1 MENLNHL
8 SDDPYLQQ
16 NLNIEFLISWVNQ
29 FQNYPHCSQAI
40 DLSDFQSGIIF
51 CELVYDVVL
60 QRKGGSFLSKVITS
74 NLNQQRCI
82 QNISLALQEI
92 NDPNLNL
99 TPQQVY
105 GDTEAIIQLIEYLQ
119 RIDKN
124 QSNNDKPQ
132 QQNNQLFQQGIQ
144 QYKKPPLP
152 NKMKLSGTYQE
163 NNKYSNGGGT
173 VNNVNQYISPQ
184 FGIKQVKGTS
194 GVGDELLEPD
204 NESDAAYM
212 ENPYE
217 MGLSQDN
224 VYHQSNIS
232 FQNQTPGIQS
242 NRSSQQN
249 SKMIENDSKLRHQQ
263 EYMNNGQCSNSHR
276 NNNYQAQQETK
287 KQDEYGDASNDQV
300 INIENIQKMS
310 QSLSEYFKKQNST
323 KNTSNNFFNI
333 QEDGYPVD
341 VDSIQEGQATNQE
354 QQQNTPLT
362 FQKSSNSQKN
372 DEFDQS
378 ARNTSSQTKF
388 YQMNKMRPGSKPFQ
402 EQIIEVQG
410 EVTHQEKLKNYQ
422 LENEQENDEDQPRQL
437 PVIDNQYSNRNSFS
451 QEVPH
456 FPNQNNIFEETQP
469 RKLNSVPTKEP
480 LKYTPTKQNLIP
492 MTMKDMAALQY
503 PKKDQVKNQI
513 HYQDVKNILN
523 NKYGEED
530 NYLAQQKPKF
540 KNEDR
545 AAVNYFKNQKL
556 QKVDSNNSQLQPQQY
571 NSHSFNCSPQHK
583 NSFIID
589 KFTSNKHCS
598 EQKIKEAQ
606 EFLQKDAKEEKV
618 NLKKILQ
625 GGVNISRIS
634 NKGDPLS
641 ATSNAIVLDIEIE
654 TVSEKTRSKLLNWL
668 NDIKLLKQI
677 PNLDQKLHKI
687 CKDGIIFADIINL
700 MEGKNQ
706 IIKGLE
712 RKPKK
717 EAQITANYLKI
728 FNYLKNFDKMN
739 PRYLSQQFLIQQNEN
754 IFWGFLDDLWNFY
767 HNKISPNDIR
777 YNGNGGS
784 VIMQSNNHD
793 TSQYSIINMNKQ
805 ALSTQQQQTQQFQQA
820 KLNTNTS
827 HLSSNFNN
835 NTQQTSQGGQLSSQ
849 RRSNSQI
856 PPNNLKQIQEE
867 EDSHQQSQVQQ
878 HQDFLGDATV
888 TSSQYKRRQYEKYE
902 DIMHG
907 NHNEA
912 KRKKSNQRSLKD
924 NNSFTQGQANSVEQ
938 NINALL
944 TDENIPFYQNQN
956 NNLETRQLQ
965 HQQYN
970 KKQGLSKSPSSA
982 NPLMT
987 TLQNID
993 IDLIKNWLRGL
1004 GFSHML
1010 NKSERLQEQY
1020 MVLREKQNEIANSEE
1035 DKNNQKNLRKK
1046 NTNGKLWGSY
1056 SEEEEKIITQDPL
1069 KNGVLLCLTLSRIE
1083 MSRVDQLYRKPETVE
1098 QCYKNYDL
1106 AYRNIRARTVF
1117 VPIELLWRQKEIFQ
1131 GELYSLWQICHGLM
1145 LSTNSVYVSTQL
1157 EGQENQ
1163 IPQQFQNQMNSLNNN
1178 QNQLN
1183 PSCIQNY
1190 SSQRFN
1196 YNTQNRQVITQNL
1209 FQSSSSSMI
1218 PTTFTNHAQQHV
1230 NPQQQLSQLPLNGT
1244 ESIMQSNS
1252 SNQMTV
1258 NMQLPYSEESLS
1270 KLKSNLIEWVEYLG
1284 IFAELNVECADFT
1297 TFLSLC
1303 KEGAVLCY
1311 LMCKIF
1317 NIKIVGINRKA
1328 CTKAAALSNIRKFLE
1343 IFKRTKDLP
1352 NIFFVTEESIYEMKE
1367 HLIIYLLE
1375 ELMRYQDNIPS
1386 HQPNSIFQE
1395 PYLKVFPQKENA
1407 FAAKENAYG
1416 VRTNNAEIS
1425 NQSTTTQQQNRSQQN
1440 PYYAKGSNN
1449 QPIEA
1454 RPSMHNQ
1461 SNRDVLKNYNEN
1473 FLNQSQ
1479 QNAIDNLNFVNSQRQ
1494 NTSVSIGVLNNKN
1507 IKAQDINKNNF
1518 YIDDPYSI
1526 LPQTKRI
1533 ENLELNTMTSPTNIQ
1548 VLKSINQQQ
1557 QLTQTQRIEQVV
1569 QKNKIVQN
1577 ITSSPI
1583 QKEDGVS
1590 VYNDFGSSDPDQGI
1604 QKIQKP
1610 KIIYFT
1616 YIYLDSL
1623 KIKTWL
1629 SSIGFEDLAYS
1640 LNFREQI
1647 IYQFKDGTILGKI
1660 LEKLESKPLKGINLN
1675 PKNNA
1680 NFKYNLSK
1688 CIEFLEKKSDMA
1700 QDLLWDQ
1707 NELFECSSDF
1717 IKKFLLAIRYAYRK
1731 ATLSLKRAN
1740 GSSVSSQ
1747 ISQK

>member
-105 GDTEAIIQLIEYLQ
+105 GETEAIIQLIEYLQ

-124 QSNNDKPQ
+124 QSNNDKPL
-132 QQNNQLFQQGIQ
+132 QQNNQLYQQGIQ

-163 NNKYSNGGGT
+163 NYKYSNGST
-173 VNNVNQYISPQ
+173 ANNVNQYISPQ
-184 FGIKQVKGTS
+184 FGIKQAKGSS

-217 MGLSQDN
+217 MGLSHDYA
-224 VYHQSNIS
+224 YHQSNNS

-249 SKMIENDSKLRHQQ
+249 SKMIENDYKQRQQQ
-263 EYMNNGQCSNSHR
+263 EYMNNGQSSNSHR
-276 NNNYQAQQETK
+276 SNNQQAQYEIEKQE
-287 KQDEYGDASNDQV
+287 DYGDTSNNQV

-310 QSLSEYFKKQNST
+310 QSLSEYFKKQNSN

-341 VDSIQEGQATNQE
+341 VDSIQEGQAANYE
-354 QQQNTPLT
+354 QQNTPLM

-378 ARNTSSQTKF
+378 ARNTSSQTRF

-422 LENEQENDEDQPRQL
+422 LEHEQENDEDQPRQL
-437 PVIDNQYSNRNSFS
+437 PTVDNEYSNRNSFS

-480 LKYTPTKQNLIP
+480 QKYTPTKQNLIP

-503 PKKDQVKNQI
+503 PKKQLVKNQI

-530 NYLAQQKPKF
+530 NYLVQQKPKF
-540 KNEDR
+540 VNEDR
-545 AAVNYFKNQKL
+545 AAVNYFKNQKN
-556 QKVDSNNSQLQPQQY
+556 QKGDSNNSQLQSQQY

-598 EQKIKEAQ
+598 EQKIKQAQ
-606 EFLQKDAKEEKV
+606 EFLQNDNKEEKV

-625 GGVNISRIS
+625 GGVNVSRIS

-654 TVSEKTRSKLLNWL
+654 TVSEKTRVRLLSWL

-754 IFWGFLDDLWNFY
+754 IFWGFLDDLWYFY

-784 VIMQSNNHD
+784 VILQPNNHN
-793 TSQYSIINMNKQ
+793 TSQYSMLNMNKQ
-805 ALSTQQQQTQQFQQA
+805 APSAQQQQTQQLQQA

-856 PPNNLKQIQEE
+856 PTNNLKQIQEE
-867 EDSHQQSQVQQ
+867 DDSHQHSQVQQ
-878 HQDFLGDATV
+878 NQDFLGDATV
-888 TSSQYKRRQYEKYE
+888 TSSQYKRRQFENYE
-902 DIMHG
+902 DIMHD

-924 NNSFTQGQANSVEQ
+924 NNSIMQGYTNSVEQ

-956 NNLETRQLQ
+956 NNFETRQLQ
-965 HQQYN
+965 QQQYI
-970 KKQGLSKSPSSA
+970 KQHGLSKSPSSQ

-993 IDLIKNWLRGL
+993 IDLIKNWLKGL

-1020 MVLREKQNEIANSEE
+1020 LELREKQQEKANSEE
-1035 DKNNQKNLRKK
+1035 NKINKKNQRKK
-1046 NTNGKLWGSY
+1046 NANDKLWGSY

-1083 MSRVDQLYRKPETVE
+1083 MCRVDQLYRKPETIE

-1131 GELYSLWQICHGLM
+1131 GELYSLWQICNGLM
-1145 LSTNSVYVSTQL
+1145 LSTNSLYVSTQL

-1163 IPQQFQNQMNSLNNN
+1163 APQQFQNQMNSFNNN
-1178 QNQLN
+1178 QHQMN
-1183 PSCIQNY
+1183 PSYIQNY

-1196 YNTQNRQVITQNL
+1196 YHTQNGQVNTQNL

-1244 ESIMQSNS
+1244 GSVMQSSS

-1258 NMQLPYSEESLS
+1258 NLQLPYSEESMQ

-1284 IFAELNVECADFT
+1284 IFAELNVECSDFI

-1303 KEGAVLCY
+1303 KDGAVLCY

-1343 IFKRTKDLP
+1343 IYKRTKDLP

-1386 HQPNSIFQE
+1386 HQPNSIFEE
-1395 PYLKVFPQKENA
+1395 PYLKVFPQKENT
-1407 FAAKENAYG
+1407 FAARENAYG
-1416 VRTNNAEIS
+1416 TRTNNVETS
-1425 NQSTTTQQQNRSQQN
+1425 NQSTTTQQQNRSMQN

-1449 QPIEA
+1449 QPLEVK
-1454 RPSMHNQ
+1454 PSVHNQ
-1461 SNRDVLKNYNEN
+1461 SNRDLLKNYNEN

-1479 QNAIDNLNFVNSQRQ
+1479 QNATDNLNFVNSQRQ
-1494 NTSVSIGVLNNKN
+1494 NSSVFLGVLNNSKSPTNQNNNNQEN
-1507 IKAQDINKNNF
+1507 IKAQEINKNNF
-1518 YIDDPYSI
+1518 QIDDPYSI
-1526 LPQTKRI
+1526 LPQSKRI

-1557 QLTQTQRIEQVV
+1557 QLSQTQRIEQVV

-1577 ITSSPI
+1577 TQSSPI
-1583 QKEDGVS
+1583 QKEEGVS
-1590 VYNDFGSSDPDQGI
+1590 VYNDFGSSDPDQ
-1604 QKIQKP
+1604 
-1610 KIIYFT
+1610 
-1616 YIYLDSL
+1616 DSL
-1623 KIKTWL
+1623 KIKNWL
-1629 SSIGFEDLAYS
+1629 TTIGFEDLAYS
-1640 LNFREQI
+1640 LNFKEQV

-1660 LEKLESKPLKGINLN
+1660 LEKLESKPIKGINLN
-1675 PKNNA
+1675 PKTNA
-1680 NFKYNLSK
+1680 HCKYNLSK
-1688 CIEFLEKKSDMA
+1688 CIEILEKKSDMT

-1740 GSSVSSQ
+1740 GSSVYSQ